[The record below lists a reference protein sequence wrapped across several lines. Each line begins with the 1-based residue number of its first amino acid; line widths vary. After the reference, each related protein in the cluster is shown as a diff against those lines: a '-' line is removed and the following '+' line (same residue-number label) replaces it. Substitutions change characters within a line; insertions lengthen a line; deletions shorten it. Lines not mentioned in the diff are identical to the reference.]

1 MEHPQPVL
9 RGDVPHAGELVPGAV
24 VIGWSP
30 VAGPSTYNVSV
41 WLTPLVRPDD
51 DGLRSSAPSPAVGAD
66 PVVPAQSP
74 AGGAHRDDVRAPGRG
89 PSSASV
95 HAQADA
101 VAAATQAADPASP
114 VPSSA
119 LPAILGDVPVAVLL
133 IDQRTGEVTFA
144 NGAAMDLA
152 GKVSL
157 PVAADSWGAAAGLT
171 DLDGRPLAGTEA
183 PLSRVAAGEPLAGE
197 PVRLSPRRSDDRERA
212 DAHDG
217 RDDRLLWVTGFP
229 MSTPVASAADRPPLS
244 LVVFLPVAD
253 PEASDGEAVLQRLR
267 EGAVLATDVSFAI
280 SDPRQPDSP
289 LVWVN
294 PSFTRVTGWSFEEAV
309 GRNCRFLQGPATDPA
324 ALAELRSGLAECR
337 PVTVTLLNHRKDGS
351 AIWTQLSVSPVLDGA
366 GELVSFVGVQ
376 SDVSQRVVA
385 DAEQA
390 RALRAETVA
399 REAAEQAQQR
409 LLLMA
414 EGTGQLSATLDT
426 GELLD
431 RLTGIC
437 VPGLGDWAF
446 AVGLDEHGQVDRAA
460 AAHRDGD
467 RAELTDLR
475 GLITGRTP
483 LPGSPAAV
491 AIADGAVGLI
501 ADLTP
506 DALPDP
512 FRNETGRRL
521 VAGLGMGALLTVPMT
536 ARGRTLGVLS
546 LVRTG
551 SPFAPDDVEVAT
563 DLGRRA
569 AMAMDN
575 ARLYQQEQS
584 VAETLQRSLLPQLP
598 DVPGVTAAAQYESA
612 AAGAAVGGDFYDL
625 IALPDGAVG
634 IAIGDVAGHDIDAAA
649 EMGQLRGL
657 LRACAYE
664 GGSTEP
670 GRVLDRLVL
679 GLGLRTLATVTYAC
693 ACRDDDGTW
702 TLHVATAGHPP
713 LLVHGPDGAVRQLD
727 EVRGLMIGVEARASR
742 ASVAH
747 HLPAG
752 STVLAYTDGLVEH
765 RGPDLD
771 VGTAQLVAALAAVGP
786 VSGPQELCSTAMR
799 QVDTRLDDTACIGV
813 TLH

>member
-1 MEHPQPVL
+1 M
-9 RGDVPHAGELVPGAV
+9 
-24 VIGWSP
+24 
-30 VAGPSTYNVSV
+30 
-41 WLTPLVRPDD
+41 
-51 DGLRSSAPSPAVGAD
+51 PSPAVGAD
-66 PVVPAQSP
+66 LVVPTSAR
-74 AGGAHRDDVRAPGRG
+74 AGGAHRDDARAPGRG
-89 PSSASV
+89 PSAASV
-95 HAQADA
+95 HAQSDA

-133 IDQRTGEVTFA
+133 IDQSTGEVTFA

-152 GKVSL
+152 GKVPL
-157 PVAADSWGAAAGLT
+157 PVATDSWGAAAGLT
-171 DLDGRPLAGTEA
+171 DLDGRPLAGTDA
-183 PLSRVAAGEPLAGE
+183 PLSRVAAGQPLAGE
-197 PVRLSPRRSDDRERA
+197 PVRLSPRRSDDRDRA
-212 DAHDG
+212 GAHDG
-217 RDDRLLWVTGFP
+217 RDDQLLWVTGFP
-229 MSTPVASAADRPPLS
+229 MSTPEPAAADQQALS

-253 PEASDGEAVLQRLR
+253 PEARDGGVLLQRLR
-267 EGAVLATDVSFAI
+267 EGAVFATDICFTI
-280 SDPRQPDSP
+280 SDPRQPDDP

-294 PSFTRVTGWSFEEAV
+294 PAFTRVTGYSLGEVV
-309 GRNCRFLQGPATDPA
+309 GRNCRFLQGPATDPS
-324 ALAELRSGLAECR
+324 ALEDLRAGLAARR
-337 PVTVTLLNHRKDGS
+337 PVTVTLLNHRKDGT
-351 AIWTQLSVSPVLDGA
+351 AFWNQLSVSPVLDGA

-376 SDVSQRVVA
+376 ADVSQRVVA
-385 DAEQA
+385 DAERG
-390 RALRAETVA
+390 RALRAETAA
-399 REAAEQAQQR
+399 RENAEQAQQR

-414 EGTGQLSATLDT
+414 EGTGQLTATLDT

-446 AVGLDEHGQVDRAA
+446 AVGLDDHGQVGRAS

-467 RAELTDLR
+467 RPELA
-475 GLITGRTP
+475 GLVELVTGRP
-483 LPGSPAAV
+483 PPSGSPAAA
-491 AIADGAVGLI
+491 AIADGTVGLL

-506 DALPDP
+506 EALAGHVST
-512 FRNETGRRL
+512 EAGRPL
-521 VAGLGMGALLTVPMT
+521 IESLGMRALLTVPMT

-551 SPFAPDDVEVAT
+551 SSFAPDDVEVAT

-575 ARLYQQEQS
+575 ARLYQLEQS

-598 DVPGVTAAAQYESA
+598 DVPGVTAVAHYEAAS
-612 AAGAAVGGDFYDL
+612 AGAAVGGDFYDL
-625 IALPDGAVG
+625 IVLPDGAVG

-657 LRACAYE
+657 LRACAYD

-670 GRVLDRLVL
+670 GRVLDRLDRLVL

-693 ACRDDDGTW
+693 ACRAEDGSW

-713 LLVHGPDGAVRQLD
+713 LIVHAPDGAVRQLD
-727 EVRGLMIGVEARASR
+727 DVRGLMIGVADGASR
-742 ASVAH
+742 VSVAH

-771 VGTAQLVAALAAVGP
+771 VGTAQLMAALAAVGP
-786 VSGPQELCSTAMR
+786 VTGPQELCSTAMR
-799 QVDTRLDDTACIGV
+799 QVDARLDDTACIGV